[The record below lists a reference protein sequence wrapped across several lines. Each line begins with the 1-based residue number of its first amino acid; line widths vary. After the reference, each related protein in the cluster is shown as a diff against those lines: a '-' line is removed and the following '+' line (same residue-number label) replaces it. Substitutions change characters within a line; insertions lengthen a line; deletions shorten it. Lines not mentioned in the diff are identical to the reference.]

1 MTRALMSLALA
12 CLAGLPLVAAP
23 KLRDKTRPLAEDI
36 VGEWR
41 VTQRSTENGP
51 MEDGMT
57 SWKIAEGKLT
67 SNLGGADNTWKMT
80 LDAKASP
87 ATIDLSQNGST
98 LLGIVEIVGD
108 IMRVCYR
115 SDPGERPTTF
125 VPKDG
130 ALLVEL
136 TRPGKK

>member
-57 SWKIAEGKLT
+57 SWKIAEGKLP
-67 SNLGGADNTWKMT
+67 KR
-80 LDAKASP
+80 LDA
-87 ATIDLSQNGST
+87 
-98 LLGIVEIVGD
+98 VGD
-108 IMRVCYR
+108 RGNHR
-115 SDPGERPTTF
+115 RHHAGLLPLRPRRTADDLRPQGRRPAGRTDAAGQE
-125 VPKDG
+125 VRRRGRPAMVIARAGHYHDG
-130 ALLVEL
+130 
-136 TRPGKK
+136 